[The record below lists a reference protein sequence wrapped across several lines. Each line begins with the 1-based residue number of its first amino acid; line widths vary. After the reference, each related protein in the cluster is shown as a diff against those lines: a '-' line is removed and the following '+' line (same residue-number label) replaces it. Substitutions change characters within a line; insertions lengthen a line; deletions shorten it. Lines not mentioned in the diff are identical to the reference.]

1 MKKTIIA
8 AFALLTL
15 TAGGTIAQRVYS
27 APFDNRPSQ
36 SGGTRRDNDQ
46 FQDELKI
53 ERIDA
58 IVGLSR
64 RQERQLHQIEDQYD
78 QQLARVRTTPA
89 GYRQLMA
96 QKQQAILS
104 VLTKKQRERLFTQ
117 QPYNQRAPYT
127 PYGRRG

>member
-15 TAGGTIAQRVYS
+15 TAGSTMAQRVYS
-27 APFDNRPSQ
+27 APYNNRPTQ
-36 SGGTRRDNDQ
+36 YNTPNDE
-46 FQDELKI
+46 FREELKI

-64 RQERQLHQIEDQYD
+64 KQERQLHQIEDQYD
-78 QQLARVRTTPA
+78 QQMARVRTTPA
-89 GYRQLMA
+89 GYRQLRA
-96 QKQQAILS
+96 QKQQAMLS
-104 VLTKKQRERLFTQ
+104 VLTRKQRERLFAQ
-117 QPYNQRAPYT
+117 QQYNQRGQYG